1 MMKRLF
7 AILSTLALLSACTN
21 ETNDGDGEVIVD
33 PDLHPVV
40 LNTGKLL
47 SIDGSRMHIAYN
59 YDEMGR
65 VTYAE
70 RFDTSWYVVKRLG
83 EYKYEGDH
91 IYITFQEFEEK
102 LNGERNTAYSG
113 EYVRDD
119 TLFLMGGRV
128 DSCAG
133 AMRTSLNSFFYKF
146 RYNEQGELIYVKDDN
161 IHRDRKGKLENKPW
175 YTELYL
181 LEWQGGN
188 VMRTTS
194 IDPIHRDTTICD
206 YRYSSLTGSFI
217 LSDPRNVLYDFEPLM
232 ATGYFGKS
240 CKNLFIGLETKD
252 IVKHIEYLLNEQE
265 MVGQMKSNVT
275 WYNGVSHD
283 YDYNIRWDRH
293 D

>member
-21 ETNDGDGEVIVD
+21 ETDDGEVIVD

-83 EYKYEGDH
+83 EYKYEGDR

-146 RYNEQGELIYVKDDN
+146 RYNEYGELIYVKDDN

-188 VMRTTS
+188 VMRRTS

-252 IVKHIEYLLNEQE
+252 IVEHIEYLLNEQE
-265 MVGQMKSNVT
+265 MVGLMKSNVT
-275 WYNGVSHD
+275 WYDGVSHD

>member
-47 SIDGSRMHIAYN
+47 SIDGSRMHIAYS
-59 YDEMGR
+59 YDDMGR

-146 RYNEQGELIYVKDDN
+146 RYNEYGELIYVKDDN

-175 YTELYL
+175 YTEIDLFD
-181 LEWQGGN
+181 WQDGN
-188 VMRTTS
+188 VMRRTS

-252 IVKHIEYLLNEQE
+252 IVEHIEYLLNEQE

-275 WYNGVSHD
+275 WYDGISHD
-283 YDYNIRWDRH
+283 YDYNIRWDRRY
-293 D
+293 

>member
-1 MMKRLF
+1 MMKHLF
-7 AILSTLALLSACTN
+7 AILSALALLSACTN
-21 ETNDGDGEVIVD
+21 DTDDGGIIID

-47 SIDGSRMHIAYN
+47 SIDGSRKHIAYS

-70 RFDTSWYVVKRLG
+70 MVDTTWCIVKKIG
-83 EYKYEGDH
+83 EYRYDANH
-91 IYITFQEFEEK
+91 VYITFQEFEEK
-102 LNGERNTAYSG
+102 PNGERNTAYSG

-119 TLFLMGGRV
+119 TLFLVDGRV

-161 IHRDRKGKLENKPW
+161 VHRDRKGKLENKPW

-181 LEWQGGN
+181 LDWQGGN
-188 VMRTTS
+188 VLRKTS

-206 YRYSSLTGSFI
+206 YRYSSLTCSFVV
-217 LSDPRNVLYDFEPLM
+217 SDPRNVLYDFEPLIT
-232 ATGYFGKS
+232 TGYFGKS
-240 CKNLFIGLETKD
+240 CKKLLIGLETKD
-252 IVKHIEYLLNEQE
+252 IVEHIEYLLNEQE

-275 WYNGVSHD
+275 WYDRVSHD
-283 YDYNIRWDRH
+283 YAYNIRWE
-293 D
+293 

>member
-1 MMKRLF
+1 MKRLF

-21 ETNDGDGEVIVD
+21 ETDDGEVIVD
-33 PDLHPVV
+33 PDLHPIV

-47 SIDGSRMHIAYN
+47 SIDGSRMHIAYS
-59 YDEMGR
+59 YDDMGR

-119 TLFLMGGRV
+119 TLFLVDGRV

-133 AMRTSLNSFFYKF
+133 AMRTRLNSFFYKF

-161 IHRDRKGKLENKPW
+161 IHRDRKGKLEDKPW
-175 YTELYL
+175 YTEIYL
-181 LEWQGGN
+181 FDWQDGN
-188 VMRTTS
+188 VSRKTD
-194 IDPIHRDTTICD
+194 IDPIHRDTTTCD
-206 YRYSSLTGSFI
+206 YHYSSLTGSFI

-240 CKNLFIGLETKD
+240 CKNLFIRLETKD
-252 IVKHIEYLLNEQE
+252 IVEHIEYLLNEQE

-275 WYNGVSHD
+275 WYDGVRHD